1 MSDTAVA
8 TTAASPPA
16 PAAPKTPVHIGTKG
30 LQLHD
35 LDSLY
40 RFANYVSK
48 SGLAPKGM
56 ESPEAIFVA
65 VQMGMEL
72 GISPMM
78 ALQNIGV
85 INGRPGVFGDLPL
98 ALVRN
103 SGLLE
108 EYREEEIGKPSD
120 DTWGFKCTV
129 RRVGCT
135 PKSETFTVADAKRAG
150 LWGKAGPWTQWPKR
164 MLKFRARGFLLR
176 DEFGDVL
183 KGVKTVDELEEMSA
197 EQRFQRAKP
206 VNGGGR
212 SPAAPEPPTLPT
224 PPSSPLV
231 EENARME
238 RLAGLAPENQQEDK
252 AEADAGLAPSQQQT
266 ATATATEN
274 LGISLGDFLAGHGI
288 DWETFQAYGRKQGW
302 KAPWDNVDGFESLG
316 VAAMEATE
324 GFWTVRERIK
334 NQILK
339 AKAEGRV

>member
-1 MSDTAVA
+1 MSDQQTAVA
-8 TTAASPPA
+8 TTNQQQPPA
-16 PAAPKTPVHIGTKG
+16 PAQPKTPVQIGTKG

-98 ALVRN
+98 ALIRN

-108 EYREEEIGKPSD
+108 EYREEEIGKPSE
-120 DTWGFKCTV
+120 DTWGFKCTA
-129 RRVGCT
+129 RRIGCT

-206 VNGGGR
+206 VNGPDI
-212 SPAAPEPPTLPT
+212 SALPPPPPPAQDPSQSTKRFIREHEGEGEPPKFPGE
-224 PPSSPLV
+224 SS
-231 EENARME
+231 E
-238 RLAGLAPENQQEDK
+238 Q
-252 AEADAGLAPSQQQT
+252 AEADAGLAPAQPGGG
-266 ATATATEN
+266 EN
-274 LGISLGDFLAGHGI
+274 LGISLGDFLAGSGI
-288 DWETFQAYGRKQGW
+288 DWETFQSYGRKQGW
-302 KAPWDNVDGFESLG
+302 KAPWDNVDGFAALG

-324 GFWTVRERIK
+324 GFWTIRERIAK
-334 NQILK
+334 QIGK

>member
-1 MSDTAVA
+1 MSDQQTAVA
-8 TTAASPPA
+8 TTNQQQPPA
-16 PAAPKTPVHIGTKG
+16 PAQPKTPVQIGTKG

-98 ALVRN
+98 ALIRN

-108 EYREEEIGKPSD
+108 EYREEEIGKPSE
-120 DTWGFKCTV
+120 DTWGFKCTA
-129 RRVGCT
+129 RRIGCT

-206 VNGGGR
+206 VNGGSG
-212 SPAAPEPPTLPT
+212 PQAPEMPALPPG
-224 PPSSPLV
+224 PPSPLTQ
-231 EENARME
+231 ENARME
-238 RLAGLAPENQQEDK
+238 RLAGLPPENGGGQEER
-252 AEADAGLAPSQQQT
+252 AEADAGLAPAQPGGG
-266 ATATATEN
+266 EN
-274 LGISLGDFLAGHGI
+274 LGISLGDFLGGSGI
-288 DWETFQAYGRKQGW
+288 DWETFQSYGRKQGW
-302 KAPWDNVDGFESLG
+302 KAPWDNVDGFAALG

-324 GFWTVRERIK
+324 GFWTIRERIAK
-334 NQILK
+334 QIGK